1 MGATT
6 MRTWTAALR
15 RRARGAASG
24 LALGCALLGT
34 TGVASAEELGR
45 LFFTPQQRQ
54 DLDRQRDTPVAPA
67 SASASVSSVEN
78 RVTVNGHVTRSS
90 GKTTTWIN
98 GAPQYDTYRGTDR
111 VAIQGSGAAGVK
123 VGQTLD
129 REQGKVQDPL
139 LGGEI
144 KVNRDRRP

>member
-1 MGATT
+1 
-6 MRTWTAALR
+6 MRTWPAALR

-54 DLDRQRDTPVAPA
+54 DLDRQRDTPLAPAPA
-67 SASASVSSVEN
+67 SASVASVES
-78 RVTVNGHVTRSS
+78 RVTVNGHVARSS

-98 GAPQYDTYRGTDR
+98 GVPQYDTYRGTDR
-111 VAIQGSGAAGVK
+111 VAIQGASAAGVK

-129 REQGKVQDPL
+129 RQQGKVQDPL

-144 KVNRDRRP
+144 KVNRDRQP

>member
-1 MGATT
+1 
-6 MRTWTAALR
+6 MRTWTASLR

-24 LALGCALLGT
+24 LVLGCALLGT
-34 TGVASAEELGR
+34 PGVASAEGLGR

-54 DLDRQRDTPVAPA
+54 DLDRQRDTPVAPVP
-67 SASASVSSVEN
+67 ASASVSSVEN

-98 GAPQYDTYRGTDR
+98 GVPQYDTYRGTDR
-111 VAIQGSGAAGVK
+111 VAIQGGGAAGVK

-139 LGGEI
+139 RGGEI
-144 KVNRDRRP
+144 KVNRDRQP